1 MTRYRHVTSN
11 LTNSQKG
18 NCETFKKCTFHCFKR
33 GTQSIASAKQDKAKP
48 QSLGSGVWKL
58 FVIVEGDNSKAL
70 CKVWQEEKALVAI
83 SRGGKQSRQLTATN
97 LLNHVRKHPNKFLDV
112 AANDKN
118 QKNKERTEMNTDVFV
133 RSAIAF

>member
-70 CKVWQEEKALVAI
+70 CKVCQEEGAHVVI
-83 SRGGKQSRQLTATN
+83 SRGGKQSKQFTTTN
-97 LLNHVRKHPNKFLDV
+97 LRNHLRKHPKKFLEL
-112 AANDKN
+112 AANDTEQRTKN
-118 QKNKERTEMNTDVFV
+118 GQR
-133 RSAIAF
+133 